1 MRLAERAAR
10 IGAPYAAPRSMP
22 SCMRP
27 QRQPNG
33 LVIGAETG
41 QIMPDDDG
49 AAALDVESL
58 LDVPLL
64 AALLAAAFAWAARIC
79 AASCAL
85 ESFSASISSASARSF
100 SDRSD

>member
-1 MRLAERAAR
+1 MTVPEAAAR

-41 QIMPDDDG
+41 QTIPDDDDVT
-49 AAALDVESL
+49 ALDAL
-58 LDVPLL
+58 PLL
-64 AALLAAAFAWAARIC
+64 EVLLAAAFAWAARIC
-79 AASCAL
+79 APSCAL
-85 ESFSASISSASARSF
+85 DSLSASISEASACSF
-100 SDRSD
+100 ADRLDS